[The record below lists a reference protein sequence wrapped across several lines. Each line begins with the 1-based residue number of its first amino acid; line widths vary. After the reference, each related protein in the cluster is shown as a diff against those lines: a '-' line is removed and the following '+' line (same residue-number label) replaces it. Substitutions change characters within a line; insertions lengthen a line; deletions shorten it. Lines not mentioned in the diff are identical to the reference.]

1 MYFYAYTY
9 FGGFSGGSDIKESA
23 YNAGDPD
30 LIPGL
35 GRSPGEVKL
44 TTPVFLPGEFHGQW
58 SLVGYSP

>member
-9 FGGFSGGSDIKESA
+9 FGDFPGGSDIKESA

-44 TTPVFLPGEFHGQW
+44 TTPVFLPGEFHGQ
-58 SLVGYSP
+58 